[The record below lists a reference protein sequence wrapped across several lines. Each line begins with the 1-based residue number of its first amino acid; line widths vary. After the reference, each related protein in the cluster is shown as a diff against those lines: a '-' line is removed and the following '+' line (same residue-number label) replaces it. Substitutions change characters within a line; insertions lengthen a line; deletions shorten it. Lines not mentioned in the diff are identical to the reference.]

1 MSPGAQGIWV
11 QGEPKKGT
19 HSWSAESTVMAI
31 PAGAGGGGVLLSLPQ
46 HWGSS
51 HLLCVE
57 GSKLLGWFG
66 SQREHAEV

>member
-1 MSPGAQGIWV
+1 MLRAFGSRESPGQ
-11 QGEPKKGT
+11 GT
-19 HSWSAESTVMAI
+19 HAWFAESTVVAV
-31 PAGAGGGGVLLSLPQ
+31 PAGAAEGRVLLSLPQ

-51 HLLCVE
+51 HLLSVE